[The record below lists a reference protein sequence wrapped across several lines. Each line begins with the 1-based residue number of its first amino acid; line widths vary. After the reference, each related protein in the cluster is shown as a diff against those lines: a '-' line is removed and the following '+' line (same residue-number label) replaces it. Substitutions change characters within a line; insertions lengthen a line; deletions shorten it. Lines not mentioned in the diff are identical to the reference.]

1 MFRFVVLAFVAGLVT
16 GAPVSLQKDIQPQ
29 VVPLQDQAQA
39 QAAADPTVPAT
50 SPGPLL
56 DWATGQPLPVAPVA
70 EAPPVPAAVPAVPAA
85 VPAVPAAVPAEPA
98 AVPAEAVA
106 DTSPLP
112 QMYEGDTRITGA
124 ADSNCVSI
132 MAGTSDWWCATT
144 CATRQDAASCP
155 PTMCKC
161 DAAAK
166 ADADAKAAAAIASH
180 KEAEDAIKAAT
191 DAMAP
196 TISPAA
202 VAPAA
207 VAPAAVA
214 PAAAQEGSDVP
225 LMSHEE
231 AEAQVKAAADAVKE
245 AADEVKASMLP
256 SPVPGAAPAKRCTAI
271 LETASDE
278 WCMTTCATSYCPP
291 TACKCDEPEEAVPKT
306 KLDTAPATQDAQ
318 AVAAP
323 VAAVDASPAPD
334 GPGVDWATGQPL
346 PQAPTAVPEPAYEMP
361 VDPAVP
367 QVAETP
373 ATPAAPAAVPAPAVP
388 ETAATPA
395 APVPVPVPAVP
406 APVAA
411 PVDDRIAN
419 AADSNCVSIMAGTSD
434 WWCATTCASS
444 GASASACPETM
455 CKCDDDA
462 KAESDAKAAEAMEAQ
477 KAAEDAVKAAATA
490 ITGASPAPVAVA
502 PVAVAPVAV
511 APVAVAPVAVSPAP
525 MAQQQAQAV
534 APTDDE
540 KAAAH
545 KAAEDAVKEAAATAP
560 GVTAAAVPAASP
572 EPAGKNCKAIL
583 ETASDEWCT
592 TTCATSYCPPTACKC
607 DE

>member
-1 MFRFVVLAFVAGLVT
+1 MLRAVVVAGLVAVCH
-16 GAPVSLQKDIQPQ
+16 GAPVSPQTEIQPQ
-29 VVPLQDQAQA
+29 EVPLQAPA
-39 QAAADPTVPAT
+39 EAPAAAAVPAVPAT

-70 EAPPVPAAVPAVPAA
+70 EAPPVPAAQPAG
-85 VPAVPAAVPAEPA
+85 PA

-166 ADADAKAAAAIASH
+166 ADADAKAAAAITSH

-196 TISPAA
+196 AVSPAA
-202 VAPAA
+202 VAPVA
-207 VAPAAVA
+207 VAPVAVA
-214 PAAAQEGSDVP
+214 PAAAVAPEGD
-225 LMSHEE
+225 LISHEE
-231 AEAQVKAAADAVKE
+231 AEAQVKAAADAVKA

-256 SPVPGAAPAKRCTAI
+256 SPVPGAAAAKRCTAI

-278 WCMTTCATSYCPP
+278 WCETTCATSYCPP
-291 TACKCDEPEEAVPKT
+291 TACKCDEPEEAAPKM
-306 KLDTAPATQDAQ
+306 KLDTTPAEQEDAE
-318 AVAAP
+318 AV
-323 VAAVDASPAPD
+323 AVDASPAPD

-346 PQAPTAVPEPAYEMP
+346 PQAPTAIPEPAYEMP

-367 QVAETP
+367 QVAEAYP
-373 ATPAAPAAVPAPAVP
+373 AVSPVAAVPAAPVAQAVPAVAEAVPVVPAVP
-388 ETAATPA
+388 VAA
-395 APVPVPVPAVP
+395 APVAVPVPAVP

-444 GASASACPETM
+444 GASASACPATM

-462 KAESDAKAAEAMEAQ
+462 KAESDAKAAEALAAQ
-477 KAAEDAVKAAATA
+477 TAAEDVVKAAAEEM
-490 ITGASPAPVAVA
+490 TGVPAAAVSPAPVAVA
-502 PVAVAPVAV
+502 VAPVAV
-511 APVAVAPVAVSPAP
+511 TPVPVAQ
-525 MAQQQAQAV
+525 QQQAQDV
-534 APTDDE
+534 ASTFEEDDQNDP
-540 KAAAH
+540 AAAH
-545 KAAEDAVKEAAATAP
+545 KAAEDAVREAAATAP

-583 ETASDEWCT
+583 ETASDEWCE

>member
-1 MFRFVVLAFVAGLVT
+1 MLRALTALVALGLAA
-16 GAPVSLQKDIQPQ
+16 GAPVSPQTEKVVQPK
-29 VVPLQDQAQA
+29 VVPLQEPVADQAQA
-39 QAAADPTVPAT
+39 QAAPDPAVPAT
-50 SPGPLL
+50 SPGPQV
-56 DWATGQPLPVAPVA
+56 DWATGQPLPQAPVA
-70 EAPPVPAAVPAVPAA
+70 EAPPVPAAVPAQ
-85 VPAVPAAVPAEPA
+85 AVPAAVPAQ
-98 AVPAEAVA
+98 AVA

-112 QMYEGDTRITGA
+112 QMYEGDTRITNA

-166 ADADAKAAAAIASH
+166 ADADAKAADVIAKH
-180 KEAEDAIKAAT
+180 KEAEDAIKAAA

-196 TISPAA
+196 EVSPAA
-202 VAPAA
+202 VEPAVAVAPAAAAPAA

-214 PAAAQEGSDVP
+214 PAAAQEEPAPENLV
-225 LMSHEE
+225 SHQQAEE
-231 AEAQVKAAADAVKE
+231 QVKAAADAVKA
-245 AADEVKASMLP
+245 AADEMKNSMLP
-256 SPVPGAAPAKRCTAI
+256 SPAPGAAPAKTCTAI
-271 LETASDE
+271 IDTASDE
-278 WCMTTCATSYCPP
+278 WCTTTCATSYCPP
-291 TACKCDEPEEAVPKT
+291 TACKCDEPEEAVPKMR
-306 KLDTAPATQDAQ
+306 LDAVPATQGAQ

-323 VAAVDASPAPD
+323 AADASPAPD

-346 PQAPTAVPEPAYEMP
+346 PKAPTAVPEPAYQMP

-373 ATPAAPAAVPAPAVP
+373 ATPA
-388 ETAATPA
+388 TPA
-395 APVPVPVPAVP
+395 APVAVPVPAVP
-406 APVAA
+406 SPVAA

-444 GASASACPETM
+444 GASASACPATM
-455 CKCDDDA
+455 CKCGDDA
-462 KAESDAKAAEAMEAQ
+462 KAEADAKAAAAIEAQ
-477 KAAEDAVKAAATA
+477 KAAEDAVKAAASEM
-490 ITGASPAPVAVA
+490 TGAPAAATSP
-502 PVAVAPVAV
+502 

-525 MAQQQAQAV
+525 VAQQQAQAA
-534 APTDDE
+534 APASEEDD
-540 KAAAH
+540 KD
-545 KAAEDAVKEAAATAP
+545 EDDKDE
-560 GVTAAAVPAASP
+560 PAGSP
-572 EPAGKNCKAIL
+572 EPPASKTCTAIID
-583 ETASDEWCT
+583 TASDEWCT

>member
-1 MFRFVVLAFVAGLVT
+1 MLRPAVVLALAGLVC
-16 GAPVSLQKDIQPQ
+16 GAPVSPQADIQPQ
-29 VVPLQDQAQA
+29 EVPLQAQA
-39 QAAADPTVPAT
+39 EAVPAT
-50 SPGPLL
+50 SPGPQV

-70 EAPPVPAAVPAVPAA
+70 EAPPVPAAQPAG
-85 VPAVPAAVPAEPA
+85 PA

-106 DTSPLP
+106 ETSPLP

-166 ADADAKAAAAIASH
+166 VDADAKAAAAIASH
-180 KEAEDAIKAAT
+180 KEAEDAIKAAA

-202 VAPAA
+202 VAPVA

-231 AEAQVKAAADAVKE
+231 AEAQVKAAADAIKA

-278 WCMTTCATSYCPP
+278 WCETTCATSYCPP
-291 TACKCDEPEEAVPKT
+291 TACKCDEPEEAAPKM
-306 KLDTAPATQDAQ
+306 KLDTAPAQQDAE

-323 VAAVDASPAPD
+323 AAAAADASPAPD

-346 PQAPTAVPEPAYEMP
+346 PKAPTAVPEPAYEMP

-373 ATPAAPAAVPAPAVP
+373 ATPAAPVAVPAPAVPAPAVPAPAVP

-395 APVPVPVPAVP
+395 APVAVPVPAVP

-444 GASASACPETM
+444 GASASACPATM

-490 ITGASPAPVAVA
+490 ITGVPAAATSPA

-525 MAQQQAQAV
+525 VAQQQAQAV
-534 APTDDE
+534 GSTFEEDD
-540 KAAAH
+540 KNDPAAAH

-572 EPAGKNCKAIL
+572 EPASKNCKAIL
-583 ETASDEWCT
+583 ETASDEWCE